1 MAGMVLRKA
10 LKVLSLGPQTV
21 EWDHSIVDITWAY
34 DISKSTHTVTHFLQ
48 QGHTYSKKTTSP
60 NTSIHSKTSIYVVK
74 YLNHHYTDILWEKSE
89 YVIY

>member
-1 MAGMVLRKA
+1 MLWVQGQAVQKRPLDFWCSVEPPGAEKWLAK
-10 LKVLSLGPQTV
+10 LS
-21 EWDHSIVDITWAY
+21 
-34 DISKSTHTVTHFLQ
+34 FLQ

-74 YLNHHYTDILWEKSE
+74 YLNHHNTDILWEKSE